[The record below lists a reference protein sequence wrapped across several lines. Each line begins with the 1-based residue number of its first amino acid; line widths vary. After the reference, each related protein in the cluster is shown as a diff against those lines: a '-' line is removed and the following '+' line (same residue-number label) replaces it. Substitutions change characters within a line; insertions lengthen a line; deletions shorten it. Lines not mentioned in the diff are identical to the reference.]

1 MQFVNLLQF
10 VKLLFRLWWYNI
22 CVCIYV
28 LTIYDRPARK
38 CAPRAPGLGN
48 LPRQKSLDSS
58 LAAVQLAMQ
67 GSSNNTQGSVSN
79 IYNQWVIIHPSS
91 TYPIYTSSYTFNPEL
106 AMP

>member
-1 MQFVNLLQF
+1 MYLFNLYSSAVCKTIVLSN
-10 VKLLFRLWWYNI
+10 RHNI

-79 IYNQWVIIHPSS
+79 IYNQ
-91 TYPIYTSSYTFNPEL
+91 
-106 AMP
+106 